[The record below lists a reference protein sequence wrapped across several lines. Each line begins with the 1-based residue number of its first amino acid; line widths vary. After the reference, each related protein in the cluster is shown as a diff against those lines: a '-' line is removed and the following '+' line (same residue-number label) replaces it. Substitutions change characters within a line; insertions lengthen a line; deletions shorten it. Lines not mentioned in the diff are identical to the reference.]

1 MLNFK
6 PILAL
11 LAKLKPVDKEKLRR
25 EKLEQ
30 LFKVDNQVRCRQTGR
45 QFTVYDVTLGS
56 ALLID
61 ARDHVVKA
69 NWFTSAGRLRTEI
82 ADRWDLVRPAAS
94 A

>member
-1 MLNFK
+1 MLNIK
-6 PILAL
+6 SILSL

-45 QFTVYDVTLGS
+45 QYTVYDVTLGS
-56 ALLID
+56 ALMID
-61 ARDHVVKA
+61 ARDNVVKA

-82 ADRWDLVRPAAS
+82 ADRWDLVSAATPA
-94 A
+94 